1 MALTNA
7 QLWTYLRNHY
17 PKFKS
22 ETSEV
27 TADLFTERGFEQLQ
41 NFDSSILNDF
51 FDLSL
56 RVFLQKIDVADVK
69 DLLAGQGFGEDYETP
84 YGGYTQRIAINSI
97 KPVSPAFKGLQN
109 GSTPDP
115 FVVRKPDTSER
126 FFTQNFD
133 YQSLVTMPDAETY
146 KNMFVNETGMSEYMA
161 GIMKALANGY
171 ALQVYNNKLE
181 AINAAINSSD
191 YALKDTQK
199 YGIAISNFEASG
211 ITTANAETAFA
222 SQFIGFIQLVRNIV
236 DGMVY
241 NPATGAFNQAGFE
254 TTQEKSRLKML
265 VRPTLANAIAA
276 IMKLNN
282 ADDMSL
288 PIDIVKVPD
297 FGGLIPKGENNELLQ
312 CVYDA
317 LGTVV
322 GYIDASATINGP
334 AHQRADGVWIVNI
347 TSGGATADTTFPAQ
361 PDHWDD
367 PNEKILAVIADKGV
381 VFTNT
386 QNPYKVEP
394 IRNPRGL
401 YTNFWASS
409 VNNGIF
415 YDRYYNLVTIE
426 NTAS

>member
-27 TADLFTERGFEQLQ
+27 TADLFTERGFEQIQ

-109 GSTPDP
+109 GDSPDP

-181 AINAAINSSD
+181 AINAAINSET

-211 ITTANAETAFA
+211 ITTANAETVFA

-254 TTQEKSRLKML
+254 TTQDKGRLKML

-297 FGGLIPKGENNELLQ
+297 FGGLLPYKEAAYTTPLYP
-312 CVYDA
+312 VYDR
-317 LGTVV
+317 LGAVIGYAETEEAEKPTVQA
-322 GYIDASATINGP
+322 DA
-334 AHQRADGVWIVNI
+334 V
-347 TSGGATADTTFPAQ
+347 
-361 PDHWDD
+361 HWKD

>member
-109 GSTPDP
+109 GSSPDP

-211 ITTANAETAFA
+211 ITTANAETAYA

-254 TTQEKSRLKML
+254 TTQEKGRLKML

-297 FGGLIPKGENNELLQ
+297 FGGLLPYKEAAYTTPLYP
-312 CVYDA
+312 VYDQ
-317 LGTVV
+317 LGAVIGYAETEGATEPTVQ
-322 GYIDASATINGP
+322 ASA
-334 AHQRADGVWIVNI
+334 VYWK
-347 TSGGATADTTFPAQ
+347 
-361 PDHWDD
+361 D

-426 NTAS
+426 NTAE

>member
-97 KPVSPAFKGLQN
+97 KPVSPAFKGLQD
-109 GSTPDP
+109 GDSPDP

-133 YQSLVTMPDAETY
+133 YQSLVTIPDAETY

-181 AINAAINSSD
+181 AINAAINSKT

-211 ITTANAETAFA
+211 ITTANAETVFA

-254 TTQEKSRLKML
+254 TTQDKGRLKML

-297 FGGLIPKGENNELLQ
+297 FGGLIPYKEAAYTTPLYP
-312 CVYDA
+312 VYDK
-317 LGTVV
+317 LGSVIGYAETEEATKPTVQA
-322 GYIDASATINGP
+322 DA
-334 AHQRADGVWIVNI
+334 V
-347 TSGGATADTTFPAQ
+347 
-361 PDHWDD
+361 HWKD

>member
-22 ETSEV
+22 ETSAV
-27 TADLFTERGFEQLQ
+27 TSELFTERGFEQLQ

-69 DLLAGQGFGEDYETP
+69 DLLAGQDFGEDYETP

-109 GSTPDP
+109 GSSPDP

-181 AINAAINSSD
+181 AINAAINSKT

-199 YGIAISNFEASG
+199 YGIAISNMEAGG
-211 ITTANAETAFA
+211 ITTANDETAFA

-254 TTQEKSRLKML
+254 TTQDKGRLKML

-297 FGGLIPKGENNELLQ
+297 FGGLIPYKEAAYKTLLYP
-312 CVYDA
+312 VYDQ
-317 LGTVV
+317 LGSVIGYAETEGATEPTVQ
-322 GYIDASATINGP
+322 ASA
-334 AHQRADGVWIVNI
+334 VYWK
-347 TSGGATADTTFPAQ
+347 
-361 PDHWDD
+361 D
-367 PNEKILAVIADKGV
+367 PNEKVLAVIADKGV

>member
-109 GSTPDP
+109 GASPDP

-181 AINAAINSSD
+181 AINAAINSET

-199 YGIAISNFEASG
+199 YGIAISNFDASG
-211 ITTANAETAFA
+211 INTANAETVFA

-254 TTQEKSRLKML
+254 TTQDKGRLKML

-297 FGGLIPKGENNELLQ
+297 FGGLIPYKEAAYTTPLYP
-312 CVYDA
+312 VYDK
-317 LGTVV
+317 LGSVIGYAETEGATEPTVQ
-322 GYIDASATINGP
+322 ASA
-334 AHQRADGVWIVNI
+334 VYWK
-347 TSGGATADTTFPAQ
+347 
-361 PDHWDD
+361 D

-386 QNPYKVEP
+386 QNPYRVDP

>member
-1 MALTNA
+1 MALTNT
-7 QLWTYLRNHY
+7 QLWTYLRNKY

-22 ETSEV
+22 ETAKATDE
-27 TADLFTERGFEQLQ
+27 LFTEKGFSQLQ

-69 DLLAGQGFGEDYETP
+69 DLLSDQGFGEDYATP

-97 KPVSPAFKGLQN
+97 SPVSPTFKGLHN
-109 GSTPDP
+109 GMSPDP
-115 FVVRKPDTSER
+115 FVVRKPETNER

-133 YQSLVTMPDAETY
+133 YQSLITMPDVEMY
-146 KNMFVNETGMSEYMA
+146 KNMFVNENGMSEYMA

-171 ALQVYNNKLE
+171 ELQVYNNKLE
-181 AINAAINSSD
+181 ALNAAINSTN

-199 YGIAISNFEASG
+199 YGVAISNMDASG
-211 ITTANAETAFA
+211 INTANAETAYA

-236 DGMVY
+236 DSMVY
-241 NPATGAFNQAGFE
+241 NPATGAFNQAGFK
-254 TTQEKSRLKML
+254 TTQDKGRLKML
-265 VRPTLANAIAA
+265 VRPTLANSVAA

-297 FGGLIPKGENNELLQ
+297 FGGLTPYKEAGFTTQLYP
-312 CVYDA
+312 VYDS
-317 LGTVV
+317 LGSLIGYDTSKGSTTVKV
-322 GYIDASATINGP
+322 
-334 AHQRADGVWIVNI
+334 
-347 TSGGATADTTFPAQ
+347 Q
-361 PDHWDD
+361 PDAVYWKD
-367 PNEKILAVIADKGV
+367 PNEKVLAVIADKGV

-415 YDRYYNLVTIE
+415 YDRFYNLVTIE
-426 NTAS
+426 NIAP

>member
-1 MALTNA
+1 MALTNT
-7 QLWTYLRNHY
+7 QLWTYLRNKY

-22 ETSEV
+22 ETAKATDE
-27 TADLFTERGFEQLQ
+27 LFTEKGFSQLQ
-41 NFDSSILNDF
+41 NFDSSVLNDF

-69 DLLAGQGFGEDYETP
+69 DLLADQGFGEDYDTP

-97 KPVSPAFKGLQN
+97 SPVSPSFKGLRN
-109 GSTPDP
+109 GMSPDP
-115 FVVRKPDTSER
+115 FVVRKPETNER

-133 YQSLVTMPDAETY
+133 YQSLITMPDVETY
-146 KNMFVNETGMSEYMA
+146 KNMFLNENGMSEYMA

-171 ALQVYNNKLE
+171 ELQVYNNKLE
-181 AINAAINSSD
+181 ALNAAINSTS

-199 YGIAISNFEASG
+199 YGVAISNMDAAG
-211 ITTANAETAFA
+211 INTANAETAYA

-236 DGMVY
+236 DSMVY
-241 NPATGAFNQAGFE
+241 NPATGAFNQAGFK
-254 TTQEKSRLKML
+254 TTQDKKRLKML
-265 VRPTLANAIAA
+265 VRPTLANSVAA

-297 FGGLIPKGENNELLQ
+297 FGGLTPYKEAGFTTQLYP
-312 CVYDA
+312 VYDT
-317 LGTVV
+317 LGSLIGYDTSKGSTTVKV
-322 GYIDASATINGP
+322 
-334 AHQRADGVWIVNI
+334 
-347 TSGGATADTTFPAQ
+347 Q
-361 PDHWDD
+361 PDAVYWKD
-367 PNEKILAVIADKGV
+367 PNEKVLAVIADKGV

-409 VNNGIF
+409 VNNGIL
-415 YDRYYNLVTIE
+415 YDRFYNLVTIE
-426 NTAS
+426 NIAT